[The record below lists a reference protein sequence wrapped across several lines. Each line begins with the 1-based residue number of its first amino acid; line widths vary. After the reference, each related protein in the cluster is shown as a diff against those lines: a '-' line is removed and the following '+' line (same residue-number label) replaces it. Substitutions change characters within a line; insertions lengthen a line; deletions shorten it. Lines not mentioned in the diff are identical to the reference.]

1 MNKKDMEEKM
11 RDVAEITEASKP
23 LIKLLAEKYN
33 PHTVIH
39 VHSGGAELLQGVATI
54 INEEFIKD

>member
-1 MNKKDMEEKM
+1 MEEKM
-11 RDVAEITEASKP
+11 RDVVEITEASKP